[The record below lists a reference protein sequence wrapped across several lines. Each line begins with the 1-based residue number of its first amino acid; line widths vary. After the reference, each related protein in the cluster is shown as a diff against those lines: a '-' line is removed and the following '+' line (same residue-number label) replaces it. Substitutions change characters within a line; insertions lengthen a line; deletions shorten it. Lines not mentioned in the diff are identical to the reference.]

1 MRNLHPTQTE
11 PKGLPCQCALHR
23 KTSFHSK
30 HKYENIFTAILLKAE
45 KWPLKADHFCLFW
58 ECYSTHPTV
67 SKDTF
72 PFAKPPSANGRRVG
86 EKPLQANLSEV
97 SQPSWGLSGWG
108 RAPGAPSAG
117 HSCLIQKASSSF
129 RQGVRTS
136 QPAAFRK
143 QRARRA
149 SLRVTEWGLRDL
161 SIIRNSPTQWWW
173 WTWPAGVYPL
183 WSVWKR
189 GAHETRESK
198 SLLNS
203 F

>member
-1 MRNLHPTQTE
+1 MCCSRTQSLQFQIQIWEYFLCYPSKRREGTIESRPFLYLFGKLQHHPPHHYQRH
-11 PKGLPCQCALHR
+11 LPLC
-23 KTSFHSK
+23 K
-30 HKYENIFTAILLKAE
+30 I
-45 KWPLKADHFCLFW
+45 
-58 ECYSTHPTV
+58 
-67 SKDTF
+67 
-72 PFAKPPSANGRRVG
+72 
-86 EKPLQANLSEV
+86 QANLSEV
-97 SQPSWGLSGWG
+97 SQPSWGLPGWG

-143 QRARRA
+143 QCASRAP
-149 SLRVTEWGLRDL
+149 LRVTQWGLRDL